1 MVQMQAKDFAAS
13 LRFYLSLCHYFKCE
27 LIYGKRQSEKKRKQ
41 TVVYVELGNNFTVHT
56 PQMHR
61 HTILL
66 TSTVCIVWL
75 AGAFLPPLARS
86 VSSTVKRCL
95 QQTFFLLY
103 IRMYNRF
110 YLVETVFFRMTFL
123 SFALRSSFWHFTRL
137 SMNLVRNTVF
147 LCHLKTIKNTFIPT
161 DIALFLSYTICAA
174 AAVVVAAPDN
184 FSIQICCEL
193 LVMMQCE

>member
-1 MVQMQAKDFAAS
+1 MLFIYSAIYSTEQLLNSKFLLKLKIFMVQMQAKDFVAF

-41 TVVYVELGNNFTVHT
+41 TVVYVELGNNSTVHT
-56 PQMHR
+56 QQMHR

-66 TSTVCIVWL
+66 TSTVCIVWFE
-75 AGAFLPPLARS
+75 AAFLPPLARS

-110 YLVETVFFRMTFL
+110 YLVETVFFRMTFF
-123 SFALRSSFWHFTRL
+123 SFSLCLALRFAHHSGILRD
-137 SMNLVRNTVF
+137 F
-147 LCHLKTIKNTFIPT
+147 L
-161 DIALFLSYTICAA
+161 
-174 AAVVVAAPDN
+174 
-184 FSIQICCEL
+184 
-193 LVMMQCE
+193 